1 MKIWQYVYGLMVLM
15 MSNVAMA
22 ADTTKG
28 TVLKTT
34 YDTLNDLIGG
44 YGKQLIMVIAFTGA
58 LITLATLKGMQA
70 VVSFVGV
77 AVFASVGLAVAT
89 GIAGALI

>member
-15 MSNVAMA
+15 MSNMAMA

-28 TVLKTT
+28 LPLKAT
-34 YDTLNDLIGG
+34 YDALNDLSSG

-58 LITLATLKGMQA
+58 LITLSTLKGMAA

-77 AVFASVGLAVAT
+77 AVFASVGLAVGL